1 MLRVRLLLW
10 FLPLFL
16 VACQTKPMPCTDPWG
31 CLETPPEGK
40 FLIGVLPALYGR
52 FSTSGEQMLNEILT
66 AVAEDELLL
75 GRKVE
80 VDWIGIDCEDG
91 SFYLAAQRL
100 VLNPNLLAVI
110 GPTCPMRD
118 EAVMLLFENAGIPL
132 IFPTDGGQT
141 AYRRIVRALQAS
153 ALLQPDKTVLLP
165 RLAFWQAL
173 HQQP

>member
-1 MLRVRLLLW
+1 MLRLLPL
-10 FLPLFL
+10 FLALFL
-16 VACQTKPMPCTDPWG
+16 VACQAKTLPCTDPWG

-52 FSTSGEQMLNEILT
+52 FSTTGEQTLNEILT

-75 GRKVE
+75 GRRVE

-91 SFYLAAQRL
+91 SLFPAAQRL

-110 GPTCPMRD
+110 GPTCPVQD
-118 EAVMLLFENAGIPL
+118 ETVILLFENAGIPL
-132 IFPTDGGQT
+132 IFPADGGQA
-141 AYRRIVRALQAS
+141 AYRRIVHALQAN
-153 ALLQPDKTVLLP
+153 ALMRPDKTVLLP

-173 HQQP
+173 HEQP